1 MLYLSVCSIIIMHF
15 HQISIEDWQK
25 QGGALTKLTDAQKDM
40 HEHFSDVAV
49 LYNTLRTTDLEPVM
63 FIKDMLNSNGNI
75 AAADIGCGAGR
86 YSLQFLRHLCLHH
99 LTCIDINESML
110 EQVSS
115 TLGAEGLTNFT
126 TMESAAENIPLVD
139 NSIDCIFT
147 FNAIHHFDF
156 VAFIQEAARITRD
169 GGRIII
175 YTRLR
180 RQNEENI
187 WGKHFPLFLAKEKR
201 LYEMD
206 ELEQMIKP
214 IPALNMQCV
223 KQFRYLR
230 TASLGQLVNLARNN
244 HYSTFSLYEKEE
256 FESSLKGF
264 QYNITSHFGHPS
276 HVKWFDEYT
285 MLVVSRS

>member
-1 MLYLSVCSIIIMHF
+1 
-15 HQISIEDWQK
+15 
-25 QGGALTKLTDAQKDM
+25 
-40 HEHFSDVAV
+40 
-49 LYNTLRTTDLEPVM
+49 
-63 FIKDMLNSNGNI
+63 
-75 AAADIGCGAGR
+75 
-86 YSLQFLRHLCLHH
+86 
-99 LTCIDINESML
+99 
-110 EQVSS
+110 
-115 TLGAEGLTNFT
+115 
-126 TMESAAENIPLVD
+126 MESAAENIPLVD
-139 NSIDCIFT
+139 DSIDCIFA

-156 VAFIQEAARITRD
+156 VAFIQETARITRD

-214 IPALNMQCV
+214 IPALNIQCV

-230 TASLGQLVNLARNN
+230 TASLGQLVNLARSN

>member
-1 MLYLSVCSIIIMHF
+1 
-15 HQISIEDWQK
+15 
-25 QGGALTKLTDAQKDM
+25 LTDAQKDM
-40 HEHFSDVAV
+40 DEHFSGVAG
-49 LYNTLRTTDLEPVM
+49 LYNKLRTTDLEPVM
-63 FIKDMLNSNGNI
+63 FIKDMLDGNHNI

-86 YSLQFLRHLCLHH
+86 YSLQFLQHLGLHH
-99 LTCIDINESML
+99 LACIDVNESML
-110 EQVSS
+110 EQVSKILGEAGLSNFS
-115 TLGAEGLTNFT
+115 TI
-126 TMESAAENIPLVD
+126 ESAAEHIPLED
-139 NSIDCIFT
+139 NSLDYIFS

-156 VAFIQEAARITRD
+156 VAFMQEATRIVRD
-169 GGRIII
+169 RGSIII

-187 WGKHFPLFLAKEKR
+187 WGKHFPLFLVKENR

-214 IPALNMQCV
+214 IPTLNIQCV

-244 HYSTFSLYEKEE
+244 HYSTLSLYEKEE
-256 FESSLKGF
+256 FASSLKGS
-264 QYNITSHFGHPS
+264 QYNITSHFGNPER
-276 HVKWFDEYT
+276 VKWFDEYT

>member
-1 MLYLSVCSIIIMHF
+1 MY
-15 HQISIEDWQK
+15 
-25 QGGALTKLTDAQKDM
+25 
-40 HEHFSDVAV
+40 EHFSDVAV
-49 LYNTLRTTDLEPVM
+49 LYNSLRATDLEPVM

-139 NSIDCIFT
+139 NSIDCIFA

-156 VAFIQEAARITRD
+156 VAFIQETARITRD
-169 GGRIII
+169 GGSIII

-180 RQNEENI
+180 SQNAENI
-187 WGKHFPLFLAKEKR
+187 WGKHFPLFLAKENR

-206 ELEQMIKP
+206 ELEQMITP
-214 IPALNMQCV
+214 IPALNIQCV
-223 KQFRYLR
+223 KRFSYLR
-230 TASLGQLVNLARNN
+230 TASLGQLVDLARNS
-244 HYSTFSLYEKEE
+244 HYSTFSLYGKEE
-256 FESSLKGF
+256 FASALKGL
-264 QYNITSHFGHPS
+264 QRNITRHFSDPEHI
-276 HVKWFDEYT
+276 KWFDEYT
-285 MLVVSRS
+285 MLVVNHS

>member
-1 MLYLSVCSIIIMHF
+1 M
-15 HQISIEDWQK
+15 
-25 QGGALTKLTDAQKDM
+25 TDAQKDM

-63 FIKDMLNSNGNI
+63 FIKDMMNSNGNI

-126 TMESAAENIPLVD
+126 TMESVAENIPLVD
-139 NSIDCIFT
+139 NSIDCIFA

-156 VAFIQEAARITRD
+156 VAFIQETARITRD

-214 IPALNMQCV
+214 IPALNIQCV